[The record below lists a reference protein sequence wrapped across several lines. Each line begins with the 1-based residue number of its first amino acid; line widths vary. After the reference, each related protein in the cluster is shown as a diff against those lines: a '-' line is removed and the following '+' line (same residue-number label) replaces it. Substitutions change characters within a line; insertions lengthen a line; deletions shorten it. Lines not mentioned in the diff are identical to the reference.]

1 MFTETMNFDT
11 RTVIDVIILSDDLRK
26 ELQSTVDDELTF
38 LLSTSDFTDDDF
50 FNAVYP
56 QVKDQLKMFF
66 KSKLKTIDMPILKGM
81 VNLNSVDYKYLIDHI
96 TKI

>member
-1 MFTETMNFDT
+1 MNFDT
-11 RTVIDVIILSDDLRK
+11 RTVIDVITLSDDLRK
-26 ELQSTVDDELTF
+26 ELQSMVDDELTF
-38 LLSTSDFTDDDF
+38 LLSTNDFTDDDF

-66 KSKLKTIDMPILKGM
+66 KSRLKTIDMPILKGM

>member
-1 MFTETMNFDT
+1 MFIETMNFDT
-11 RTVIDVIILSDDLRK
+11 RTVIDVITLSDDLRK
-26 ELQSTVDDELTF
+26 ELQSMVDDELTF
-38 LLSTSDFTDDDF
+38 LLSTNDFTDDDF

-66 KSKLKTIDMPILKGM
+66 KSRLKTIDMPILKGM

>member
-11 RTVIDVIILSDDLRK
+11 RTVIDVITLSDDLRK
-26 ELQSTVDDELTF
+26 ELQSMVDDELTF
-38 LLSTSDFTDDDF
+38 LLSTNDFTDDDF

>member
-1 MFTETMNFDT
+1 MFIETMNFDT
-11 RTVIDVIILSDDLRK
+11 RTVIDVITLSDDLRK
-26 ELQSTVDDELTF
+26 ELQSMVDDELTF
-38 LLSTSDFTDDDF
+38 LLSTNDFTDDDF